1 MQKIQQKK
9 QTNLFS
15 LIIMSRLFSSSSVF
29 FMSID
34 VKIKVGVFGKDN
46 KKIAK
51 KSICNLLAPLSR
63 LSDKDNWLICLAH
76 SGFLVSI
83 FCFAGNIIFDVLCYT
98 QHSTKKITK
107 FMFSRIHANS
117 KKLGNNLHEMATN
130 CSSHD
135 TRVHVVMRFVGVLC
149 NCLE

>member
-1 MQKIQQKK
+1 
-9 QTNLFS
+9 
-15 LIIMSRLFSSSSVF
+15 
-29 FMSID
+29 MSID
-34 VKIKVGVFGKDN
+34 VKIKVGVFGEDN

-83 FCFAGNIIFDVLCYT
+83 FLLEILFFDVLCHT
-98 QHSTKKITK
+98 QHSTKIITK
-107 FMFSRIHANS
+107 FIFSRIHANS
-117 KKLGNNLHEMATN
+117 KKLGNNLHEVATN

-135 TRVHVVMRFVGVLC
+135 TAVHIVMRFVGVLC

>member
-1 MQKIQQKK
+1 
-9 QTNLFS
+9 
-15 LIIMSRLFSSSSVF
+15 
-29 FMSID
+29 MSID

-83 FCFAGNIIFDVLCYT
+83 FCFAGFLFWCSLSYT
-98 QHSTKKITK
+98 AQH
-107 FMFSRIHANS
+107 
-117 KKLGNNLHEMATN
+117 
-130 CSSHD
+130 
-135 TRVHVVMRFVGVLC
+135 
-149 NCLE
+149 